1 MNEEDQQRRALI
13 EGFINMS
20 DMEALRDEDDSR
32 IFTKSGANAK
42 NAKGNDYVVMDEDD
56 MSSVGRKETQA
67 GELRENTS
75 IFKSAFHVFKAN
87 VGTGVFMLPTFYKDS
102 GYILAPI
109 LGVVIGLIVVDCTHN
124 LLNTKTRINR
134 RDCTTYSQIAHYVFG
149 PAMAWF
155 LFIALCLTQFG
166 FCLMY
171 SQLASA
177 TMDNMLEFNT
187 KSHYLWVSLVLLICF
202 PMTCYSDNLSLLGI
216 GSLIATICVFY
227 ALISCLVQSL
237 MTIHA
242 NGGMSK
248 TCNAKGTN
256 IPVGYFNTLAN
267 NMMVLEGIAVVLPVH
282 AACTQ
287 KRLMSPMI
295 TIVLICVIAWYLIF
309 GLIGYL
315 AYGTTL
321 TESLVNVM
329 DLSAVGYINPR
340 LLPSEHHPVLPPAVH
355 VRAAAHRCH
364 RQVQAAQLGR
374 PRHPP
379 AHQPHHLGARHGDAV
394 VGGQHRSGLH
404 RRAAVVLHGAAHPHD
419 GAAAGRLRV

>member
-1 MNEEDQQRRALI
+1 
-13 EGFINMS
+13 
-20 DMEALRDEDDSR
+20 
-32 IFTKSGANAK
+32 
-42 NAKGNDYVVMDEDD
+42 
-56 MSSVGRKETQA
+56 
-67 GELRENTS
+67 
-75 IFKSAFHVFKAN
+75 
-87 VGTGVFMLPTFYKDS
+87 
-102 GYILAPI
+102 
-109 LGVVIGLIVVDCTHN
+109 
-124 LLNTKTRINR
+124 
-134 RDCTTYSQIAHYVFG
+134 
-149 PAMAWF
+149 MAWF

-329 DLSAVGYINPR
+329 DLSAWGISIRVFFLLNIILSYPLQFMSAQQLIDVIAKCKPRSWVGLGIR
-340 LLPSEHHPVLPPAVH
+340 LLINLIIWALAMAMPSSAVNIVVAFIGALPSCCMVLLIPTMVRLQVDYACEHPDEPRGSWHYWKMLFTGNGKPCTFLRARGLVYFIIGILIMVIGTYAIVLEYFV
-355 VRAAAHRCH
+355 
-364 RQVQAAQLGR
+364 
-374 PRHPP
+374 
-379 AHQPHHLGARHGDAV
+379 
-394 VGGQHRSGLH
+394 
-404 RRAAVVLHGAAHPHD
+404 
-419 GAAAGRLRV
+419 